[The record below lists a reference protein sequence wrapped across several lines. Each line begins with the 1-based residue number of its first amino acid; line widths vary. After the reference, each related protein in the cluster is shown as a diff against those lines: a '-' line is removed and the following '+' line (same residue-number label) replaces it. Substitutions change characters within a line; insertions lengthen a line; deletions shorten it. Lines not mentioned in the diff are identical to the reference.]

1 MPLYVR
7 GTVSFGTVVATL
19 QVRPRATR
27 RSSSSHWPPKPHSTP
42 TPSPSRPPSRPAT
55 LVDEVGL
62 GVSRVDAAVAKL
74 SPAMADGGTV
84 VNSGVGPNPAHD
96 YGGPAPTHAHESG
109 PDRHSSAHPLSHL
122 AHVLWWGAAI
132 SGLIFGSLY
141 LLRGGPE
148 VALSLGLGFD
158 GLFTVTGIVGAVL
171 SLYLYA
177 VGRHYVGEGKSPGSR
192 LLRLRLRHAH
202 ARGDGDQFRH
212 RLGARGLS
220 RLRVLR
226 PLQRGANIATLAAA
240 AGVLAPIGGAVV
252 GLIPGCG
259 PRSCS
264 RASTPRAG
272 CPFGTVSSQCD
283 RPGRRRPVPATG
295 RRRQG
300 RHRRHDLQLPAR
312 RRRRRRAP
320 LPVGPRVQDGGV
332 RVRRAV
338 TGYG

>member
-7 GTVSFGTVVATL
+7 GTVSFGTVVAT

-109 PDRHSSAHPLSHL
+109 PDRHSRVLTRSHTSRTSYGGEPPSRGSSFEASTCSA
-122 AHVLWWGAAI
+122 
-132 SGLIFGSLY
+132 
-141 LLRGGPE
+141 
-148 VALSLGLGFD
+148 
-158 GLFTVTGIVGAVL
+158 AVL
-171 SLYLYA
+171 RSRCRSA
-177 VGRHYVGEGKSPGSR
+177 SASTDCSPSPASSARSCRCTSTPSAATTSERGNRPGSR

-226 PLQRGANIATLAAA
+226 PLQRGEHRDSRR
-240 AGVLAPIGGAVV
+240 GG
-252 GLIPGCG
+252 G
-259 PRSCS
+259 
-264 RASTPRAG
+264 RAG
-272 CPFGTVSSQCD
+272 TD
-283 RPGRRRPVPATG
+283 
-295 RRRQG
+295 
-300 RHRRHDLQLPAR
+300 
-312 RRRRRRAP
+312 RRAR
-320 LPVGPRVQDGGV
+320 LSG
-332 RVRRAV
+332 
-338 TGYG
+338 